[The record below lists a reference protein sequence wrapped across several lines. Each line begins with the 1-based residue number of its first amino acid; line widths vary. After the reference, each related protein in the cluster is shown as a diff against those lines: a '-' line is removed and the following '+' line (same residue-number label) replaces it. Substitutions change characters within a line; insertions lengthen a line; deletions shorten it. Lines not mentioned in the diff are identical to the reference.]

1 MAFAWQAPV
10 VAWRSV
16 AWDQDRHKKVTGN
29 SPLTWRDL
37 HFFFIRRVLHGGY
50 AVIVAS
56 DRVN

>member
-16 AWDQDRHKKVTGN
+16 AWDQVRHKKVPGKK
-29 SPLTWRDL
+29 PHTWRDL
-37 HFFFIRRVLHGGY
+37 HFFFIRRALQGGY